1 MSSYPNGI
9 TQELISAAQQ
19 LLFAMAYERHVG
31 PIVIDY
37 ETEILKRLQLRSD
50 PSFREFGIDKVI
62 LDRKETFMLGTADR
76 EVFFRET
83 YKARDAAR
91 LRVAHPQGCPLS
103 EAVMQRLQAE
113 RSLFRAMADH
123 PQLGDFA
130 RAADSGMLTMSER
143 QRLVDL
149 TLAVLSPYVG
159 DASQV
164 LRHILD
170 L

>member
-1 MSSYPNGI
+1 
-9 TQELISAAQQ
+9 
-19 LLFAMAYERHVG
+19 
-31 PIVIDY
+31 
-37 ETEILKRLQLRSD
+37 
-50 PSFREFGIDKVI
+50 
-62 LDRKETFMLGTADR
+62 
-76 EVFFRET
+76 
-83 YKARDAAR
+83 
-91 LRVAHPQGCPLS
+91 
-103 EAVMQRLQAE
+103 MQRLQAE

>member
-1 MSSYPNGI
+1 
-9 TQELISAAQQ
+9 
-19 LLFAMAYERHVG
+19 
-31 PIVIDY
+31 
-37 ETEILKRLQLRSD
+37 
-50 PSFREFGIDKVI
+50 
-62 LDRKETFMLGTADR
+62 MLGTADR
-76 EVFFRET
+76 EVFFQET